1 MKRNLI
7 AFVALLSLP
16 TMISA
21 QDDDMYFVP
30 KKKKADVTTT
40 VTSIPRQTV
49 STTEHDADRD
59 ADTDYHT
66 GNLRDVDEYNRRGT
80 SAQTGDV
87 VARMSGDTLYVT
99 TQDGKVLAY
108 PGEGEAATTMP
119 RESKK
124 YSDSYYEDN
133 YYDDDFYYATRLSR
147 YHGFFYHDP
156 FFWDVRFGWYDPWY
170 DPWYGYYAPYYR
182 YGYISWYDWGW
193 GWHHHP
199 GWDMCWGH
207 HGYYRD
213 HYRPHHNT
221 TFAHVGSAR
230 DAGRYTSRLS
240 GSSRTGRVGRVTAS
254 TGRST
259 GFAPTGTGR
268 SNVSSARG
276 NNPGF
281 NMGGTARGSRD
292 TQMGTAR
299 SRDIQS
305 GTARSRDT
313 QSSRSYNTTP
323 QRTEPSRSS
332 STSSSTSR
340 GSSSGSFGGFGGSS
354 RGSSSGGGFG
364 GSSRGSSGGSFGG
377 SSRGG
382 GRGR

>member
-1 MKRNLI
+1 MNRNLF
-7 AFVALLSLP
+7 ALVALLSLP
-16 TMISA
+16 TMMCA

-40 VTSIPRQTV
+40 VTPTATRQTE
-49 STTEHDADRD
+49 SSSYDPDRD
-59 ADTDYHT
+59 ANADYHT
-66 GNLRDVDEYNRRGT
+66 GNLRDVDEYNRRG
-80 SAQTGDV
+80 SATKSGDV

-99 TQDGKVLAY
+99 TQDGKVVAY
-108 PGEGEAATTMP
+108 PGEGEVATVSK
-119 RESKK
+119 SKK
-124 YSDSYYEDN
+124 YDDTYYEDS

-147 YHGFFYHDP
+147 YHGFYYHDP

-182 YGYISWYDWGW
+182 YNYMSWYDWGW

-213 HYRPHHNT
+213 HYYPHHNT
-221 TFAHVGSAR
+221 TFARVGSAR

-254 TGRST
+254 TGRSAGYT
-259 GFAPTGTGR
+259 QSGTERRGI
-268 SNVSSARG
+268 SSARG
-276 NNPGF
+276 NGSTV
-281 NMGGTARGSRD
+281 NMGGTARGSVG
-292 TQMGTAR
+292 TQT
-299 SRDIQS
+299 

-323 QRTEPSRSS
+323 QRTESSRSG

-340 GSSSGSFGGFGGSS
+340 SSSGSFGGFGGSS

-364 GSSRGSSGGSFGG
+364 GSSRGSSGGGFGG
-377 SSRGG
+377 GSRGG